1 MDCLMALPPLSIL
14 DLAYVCRGATPA
26 EALRNALDLARHAE
40 GWGYHRYWLAEHH
53 NMTGIASAATS
64 VVIGFVAGGTKTIR
78 VGAGGIMLPN
88 HSPMVIAEQFGT
100 LESLYP
106 GRIDLGVGRAPGTDP
121 RTLGVLRRQ
130 AATADAFAR
139 DIEELE
145 LLFSPLLPGRVVQAV
160 PGTGLKVPIWVL
172 GSSLAGAQIAAAFG
186 LPYVFGAQFAP
197 AKMDEALR
205 TYRTGFKPSERL
217 KAPYVMVGINVVAA
231 DSDAEAV
238 HLFTSMQQS
247 YTNIVRWA
255 SGQLPPP
262 IDNME
267 SYWSADEKVRVS
279 DMLAKS
285 FVGSPETVRRG
296 LGALVEETGAD
307 ELMIATGVFDHSLR
321 LRSYELLSQ
330 IK

>member
-1 MDCLMALPPLSIL
+1 
-14 DLAYVCRGATPA
+14 
-26 EALRNALDLARHAE
+26 
-40 GWGYHRYWLAEHH
+40 
-53 NMTGIASAATS
+53 
-64 VVIGFVAGGTKTIR
+64 
-78 VGAGGIMLPN
+78 
-88 HSPMVIAEQFGT
+88 
-100 LESLYP
+100 
-106 GRIDLGVGRAPGTDP
+106 
-121 RTLGVLRRQ
+121 
-130 AATADAFAR
+130 
-139 DIEELE
+139 
-145 LLFSPLLPGRVVQAV
+145 
-160 PGTGLKVPIWVL
+160 
-172 GSSLAGAQIAAAFG
+172 
-186 LPYVFGAQFAP
+186 
-197 AKMDEALR
+197 MDEALR

-238 HLFTSMQQS
+238 HLFTSVQQS